1 MDEVALAVQH
11 DVSIVSVFNLQQ
23 EEHQAVSCHAA
34 DEVVACLE
42 VRETDEICAAT
53 NASKN
58 PCVAGVNDQQLFGDT
73 SM

>member
-11 DVSIVSVFNLQQ
+11 DVSIVPVFNLQQ

-42 VRETDEICAAT
+42 MRKKTDEICT
-53 NASKN
+53 VKN
-58 PCVAGVNDQQLFGDT
+58 PCVAGVNDQQLFAST
-73 SM
+73 RT